1 MLDIINYSN
10 SDIVCSCGQIHK
22 KSTQTIVWGSNAIDK
37 VFCTINMFLTAGQIL
52 LIYDKKSDEQIINKI
67 KSGFE
72 GTNLIIKTYE
82 AEPKEDNYKIS
93 EMEKIIFN
101 EEDDIKIIIAY
112 GDDKISRFARFTANM
127 KNINYVMIPS
137 TIGIDYLKKNSFFV
151 IKGVLTN
158 CQLKAPIALIVDTD
172 LLKNTQ
178 TQYLAKAYSYIVS
191 AKITLAEYY
200 FQGLKSQSFC
210 SCLSKEIN
218 NEIDKFIDFNYN
230 ANNEFYAEKVLELL
244 MKISLTES
252 MLSIEDCNIIE
263 IYNILICLSRIYK
276 DNSHNFIMTSTLI
289 NHIYKTYLK
298 NNCQDIIYPSDRINC
313 IKMLSKIADMDYNHY
328 IREAKL
334 VSIEEMVYARF
345 IINEFNNDINSRL
358 LTDEQMNKIAI
369 AYRRFLPD
377 AGYNMSN
384 TINSESLVKL
394 LGLVGELA
402 HSSTLLN
409 YMKINGYL
417 EIKRT

>member
-37 VFCTINMFLTAGQIL
+37 VFSTINMFLTAGQIL
-52 LIYDKKSDEQIINKI
+52 FIYDKKSDEQIINKI

-72 GTNLIIKTYE
+72 GTNLIIKPYE

-101 EEDDIKIIIAY
+101 EEDDLKIIIAY

-178 TQYLAKAYSYIVS
+178 TQYLAKAYSYIIS

-210 SCLSKEIN
+210 SC
-218 NEIDKFIDFNYN
+218 
-230 ANNEFYAEKVLELL
+230 
-244 MKISLTES
+244 
-252 MLSIEDCNIIE
+252 
-263 IYNILICLSRIYK
+263 
-276 DNSHNFIMTSTLI
+276 
-289 NHIYKTYLK
+289 YLK
-298 NNCQDIIYPSDRINC
+298 
-313 IKMLSKIADMDYNHY
+313 K
-328 IREAKL
+328 
-334 VSIEEMVYARF
+334 
-345 IINEFNNDINSRL
+345 
-358 LTDEQMNKIAI
+358 
-369 AYRRFLPD
+369 
-377 AGYNMSN
+377 
-384 TINSESLVKL
+384 
-394 LGLVGELA
+394 
-402 HSSTLLN
+402 
-409 YMKINGYL
+409 
-417 EIKRT
+417 